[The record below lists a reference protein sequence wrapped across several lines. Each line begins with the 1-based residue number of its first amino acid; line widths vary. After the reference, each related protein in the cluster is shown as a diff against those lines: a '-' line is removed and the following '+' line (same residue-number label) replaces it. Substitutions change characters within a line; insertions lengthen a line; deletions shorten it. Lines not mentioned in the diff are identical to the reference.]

1 MFLLFKKNSRTWPFL
16 LSALTLMAMAFSTS
30 ANEEESLHKQI
41 EQGARDYLLAAIG
54 DNHGEDNVV
63 VEVASIDDRIS
74 IPACPTGFQYHADSE
89 SLSQAYISVRVSCN
103 NNQWYVFTNGRIT
116 RTRTVVVTAG
126 MVSPGTVLSQEN
138 LMLADIDIK
147 WIRHTAYSD
156 LSQLVGARMKHRVR
170 QGQPIQANMLCFVCK
185 GDRITI
191 SARTSGMLIKTAGIA
206 QQDGVVGENI
216 RVTNA
221 SSQKSVVAQVAN
233 TNEVVVS
240 L

>member
-1 MFLLFKKNSRTWPFL
+1 MFSLFKKKSRGWQSQVPGML
-16 LSALTLMAMAFSTS
+16 LLIMAFTSS
-30 ANEEESLHKQI
+30 ANENADLHKQI
-41 EQGARDYLLAAIG
+41 QQGAHDYLIHAIG
-54 DNHGEDNVV
+54 DNRGEDNIV
-63 VEVASIDDRIS
+63 VEISSLDDRIN
-74 IPACPTGFQYHADSE
+74 IPQCPSGFQYHADSE

-126 MVSPGTVLSQEN
+126 MISPGTVLTQEN
-138 LMLADIDIK
+138 LMLADIDVK
-147 WIRHTAYSD
+147 WLRHTAYSD
-156 LSQLVGARMKHRVR
+156 MTQLIGARMKHRVR

-221 SSQKSVVAQVAN
+221 SSQKSVIAEVAN

>member
-1 MFLLFKKNSRTWPFL
+1 MFSLFKNKSQCWRASMSGMLW
-16 LSALTLMAMAFSTS
+16 MIMAFPTIASEKV
-30 ANEEESLHKQI
+30 NLHKQI
-41 EQGARDYLLAAIG
+41 ERGAHDYLMQAIG
-54 DNHGEDNVV
+54 DNHGEDNIV
-63 VEVASIDDRIS
+63 VEVSPVDDRIQ

-103 NNQWYVFTNGRIT
+103 NNQWYVFTNGRVT
-116 RTRTVVVTAG
+116 RTRSVVVTSG
-126 MVSPGTVLSQEN
+126 MVSPGTVLTKEN

-147 WIRHTAYSD
+147 WLRHTAYSD
-156 LSQLVGARMKHRVR
+156 LSQLIGARMKHRVR

-206 QQDGVVGENI
+206 QQDGVVGESI

-221 SSQKSVVAQVAN
+221 SSQKSVIAEVAN
-233 TNEVVVS
+233 TNEVIVS

>member
-1 MFLLFKKNSRTWPFL
+1 MFLLFKKKSRHWQRYLPGML
-16 LSALTLMAMAFSTS
+16 LTIMAFSTIGG
-30 ANEEESLHKQI
+30 ESENLHEQI
-41 EQGARDYLLAAIG
+41 ERGAHDYLLEAIG

-63 VEVASIDDRIS
+63 VEISPIDDRII
-74 IPACPTGFQYHADSE
+74 IPVCPTGFNYHADTE

-103 NNQWYVFTNGRIT
+103 NNEWYVFTNGRVT

-126 MVSPGTVLSQEN
+126 MISPGTVLSQEN

-147 WIRHTAYSD
+147 RLRHTAYSD
-156 LSQLVGARMKHRVR
+156 LDQLVGARMKHRVR

-206 QQDGVVGENI
+206 QQDGVVGESI
-216 RVTNA
+216 RVTNV
-221 SSQKSVVAQVAN
+221 SSRKSVIAQVAN